1 MKSRFIRFAF
11 GGLFILAAIGLA
23 VMLLWN
29 WLMPPIF
36 GLITINYLQ
45 AIGLIILSRI
55 FFGGFGGRRAGFFGH
70 RENPIHKRWRQM
82 TPEQQKEFVE
92 KRRRFGMHRHFFDNT
107 TYGESENEK

>member
-1 MKSRFIRFAF
+1 MKSRFIKFAF

-29 WLMPPIF
+29 WLMPAIF

-45 AIGLIILSRI
+45 ALGLIILSRI
-55 FFGGFGGRRAGFFGH
+55 LLGGFGRRGGFFGH

-107 TYGESENEK
+107 PYGEPESEK